1 MKERAVTYSVVPRVD
16 PRDIS
21 AEMTYYARAQAR
33 GEVTLGDMARRIQRR
48 CTVTRADTMAVL
60 ISLGT
65 VMRDGLCAGEIVR
78 LGDLG
83 SFQIGL
89 NGEGSVTEEEYHTG
103 LIKKAHINFRPGADL
118 SDILNSLSYERVPVK
133 PKKEE

>member
-65 VMRDGLCAGEIVR
+65 GMRDGLCAGEIVR

>member
-89 NGEGSVTEEEYHTG
+89 NGVGSATEEEYHTG

-118 SDILNSLSYERVPVK
+118 SDILTSLSYERVPVK
-133 PKKEE
+133 TKNEE

>member
-1 MKERAVTYSVVPRVD
+1 MERAVTYSVVARKKPND
-16 PRDIS
+16 LEGS
-21 AEMTYYARAQAR
+21 AKYYALAQAR
-33 GEVTLGDMARRIQRR
+33 GEMGIREMADRIQQM

-103 LIKKAHINFRPGADL
+103 LIKKARINFRPGADL

>member
-89 NGEGSVTEEEYHTG
+89 NGEGSATEEEYHTG
-103 LIKKAHINFRPGADL
+103 LIKKEHINFRPGADL
-118 SDILNSLSYERVPVK
+118 SDILTSLSYERVPVK

>member
-89 NGEGSVTEEEYHTG
+89 NGEGSATEEEYHTG

-118 SDILNSLSYERVPVK
+118 SDILTSLSYERVPVK
-133 PKKEE
+133 TKNEE

>member
-89 NGEGSVTEEEYHTG
+89 NGEGSATEEEYHTG

-118 SDILNSLSYERVPVK
+118 SDILTSLSYERVPVK

>member
-1 MKERAVTYSVVPRVD
+1 MERAVTYSVVARKKPND
-16 PRDIS
+16 LEGS
-21 AEMTYYARAQAR
+21 AKYYALAQAR
-33 GEVTLGDMARRIQRR
+33 GEMGIREMADRIQQM

-89 NGEGSVTEEEYHTG
+89 NGEGSVTEEEYHRTDKEG
-103 LIKKAHINFRPGADL
+103 AYQLPSGSRFVGHSEFAELRTCAGKA
-118 SDILNSLSYERVPVK
+118 
-133 PKKEE
+133 

>member
-1 MKERAVTYSVVPRVD
+1 MERAVTYSVVARKKPND
-16 PRDIS
+16 LEGS
-21 AEMTYYARAQAR
+21 AKYYALAQAR
-33 GEVTLGDMARRIQRR
+33 GEMGIREMADRIQQM

-60 ISLGT
+60 I
-65 VMRDGLCAGEIVR
+65 DGLCAGEIVR

-89 NGEGSVTEEEYHTG
+89 NGEGSATEEEYHTG

-118 SDILNSLSYERVPVK
+118 SDILTSLSYERVPVK

>member
-48 CTVTRADTMAVL
+48 CTVTRADTLAVL
-60 ISLGT
+60 VALEEE
-65 VMRDGLCAGEIVR
+65 VCRGLCNGRLSVWVSWVR
-78 LGDLG
+78 
-83 SFQIGL
+83 
-89 NGEGSVTEEEYHTG
+89 
-103 LIKKAHINFRPGADL
+103 FRW
-118 SDILNSLSYERVPVK
+118 E
-133 PKKEE
+133 

>member
-1 MKERAVTYSVVPRVD
+1 MTYSVVPRVD

-89 NGEGSVTEEEYHTG
+89 NGEGSATEEEYHTG

-118 SDILNSLSYERVPVK
+118 SDILTSLSYERVPVK
-133 PKKEE
+133 TKNEE